1 MALSKR
7 RIIFGLS
14 GLAIGF
20 IVAFTWTRSYNNSA
34 MVSEGKQQ
42 PGAAGPSSQGG
53 AAGQQAGMASVRDTI
68 ERAKNSPNDFESQ
81 VNAARLFDQI
91 GRVKEEVPFLEQAYK
106 ADPGQAVG
114 MNIPPYLAEY
124 YSTQKDYQNAEKWY
138 RAQLEAKPNDPEITI
153 ELGATFI
160 DRDPP
165 NPDKAIDYLQS
176 ALKSN
181 PNSAHALVHL
191 TQAYLQKKDA
201 RAAENSLARAKQ
213 LRDSAGSVPAGQE
226 PDPSLKLIPD
236 LENQVNALKSGQQ
249 VVVPKE

>member
-1 MALSKR
+1 MSKR

-20 IVAFTWTRSYNNSA
+20 IVAFFWTRSYNNSA
-34 MVSEGKQQ
+34 MVSDGQ
-42 PGAAGPSSQGG
+42 PQPAAAGPNTPQGG

-68 ERAKNSPNDFESQ
+68 DRAKNNPNDFESQ

-91 GRVKEEVPFLEQAYK
+91 GRVKEEIPFLEQAYK
-106 ADPGQAVG
+106 ADQGQAVT

-124 YSTQKDYQNAEKWY
+124 YSSQKDYQSAEKWY
-138 RAQLEAKPNDPEITI
+138 RAQLDAKPGDPDITI

-160 DRDPP
+160 DREPP

-201 RAAENSLARAKQ
+201 RAAENSLAKARQ
-213 LRDSAGSVPAGQE
+213 LRDTAGPAPAGQE
-226 PDPSLKLIPD
+226 PDPSFKLIPD
-236 LENQVNALKSGQQ
+236 LEKQVNALKSGQQ